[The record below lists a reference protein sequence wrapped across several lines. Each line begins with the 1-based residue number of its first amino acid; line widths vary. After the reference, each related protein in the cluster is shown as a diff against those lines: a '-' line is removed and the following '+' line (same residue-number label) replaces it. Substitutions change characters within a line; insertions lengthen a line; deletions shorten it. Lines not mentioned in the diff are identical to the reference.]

1 MQVGFIGLGAMG
13 RPMASN
19 LINAG
24 FDLMIWNRSAGQAGD
39 LVAAGATEAQTPT
52 ECAACDVLVS
62 MLADDEALETVLDEY
77 DLIEAMPVNGV
88 HVNMATV
95 SVAAAERFA
104 TRHADANRGYV
115 AAPVLGRPD
124 LAKAAKLNIVAAGT
138 EADRKRVE
146 SILATLGA
154 KIWPAGVKPAR
165 ANAVKLATNYML
177 VNAVEAM
184 SEATALASG
193 NGVEPATFLEIITQS
208 VFAAPAYQGYAPA
221 MRDSNYDQ
229 PEGFRLG
236 LGAKDLELARDTAQ
250 SSGVTLPLAESLSEQ
265 FRLALDKGLGDQ
277 DLSALYRLRSEG

>member
-24 FDLMIWNRSAGQAGD
+24 FDLMLWNRSAGQAGD

>member
-24 FDLMIWNRSAGQAGD
+24 FDLMIWNRSADQAGD